1 MIVEGINV
9 VRELISSRSHIDK
22 ILAEKCNNFEVN
34 NIVDAARKLNIP
46 VEIVDKELL
55 EKINKGKTQGVLA
68 YVPNFKYADVDDILD
83 VAKEKGKAQF
93 IVILDSIVD
102 PHNVG
107 AIIRTCECAG
117 VDGVIIPENRAC
129 LVNET
134 VYKTS
139 VGAVSHIKVALVKNL
154 TRTIEYLKEQ
164 GVWTYALEAG
174 SKRIYDAEFKYPTAL
189 IIGSEGKG
197 VSRLVKETA
206 DEVLSLD
213 MYGLVNSLN
222 ASCAGAIAIY
232 EVVRQRRGE

>member
-9 VRELISSRSHIDK
+9 VNELISSRAQIDK
-22 ILAEKCNNFEVN
+22 ILAEKTNNADIN
-34 NIVDAARKLNIP
+34 RIIDSARKLNIA
-46 VEIVDKELL
+46 VEIVDKVLL
-55 EKINKGKTQGVLA
+55 EKIYKGKTQGVIA
-68 YVPNFKYADVDDILD
+68 YVPNYKYADVDDILQH
-83 VAKEKGKAQF
+83 AKDNNKAPF

-164 GVWTYALEAG
+164 GIWTYALEAG
-174 SKRIYDAEFKYPTAL
+174 SKRIYEADFTYPTAL

-232 EVVRQRRGE
+232 EVVRQRRN

>member
-68 YVPNFKYADVDDILD
+68 YVPNFKYADVDDI
-83 VAKEKGKAQF
+83 
-93 IVILDSIVD
+93 
-102 PHNVG
+102 
-107 AIIRTCECAG
+107 
-117 VDGVIIPENRAC
+117 
-129 LVNET
+129 
-134 VYKTS
+134 
-139 VGAVSHIKVALVKNL
+139 KNI

-174 SKRIYDAEFKYPTAL
+174 SKRIYDADFKYPTAL

>member
-9 VRELISSRSHIDK
+9 VNELISSRAQIDK
-22 ILAEKCNNFEVN
+22 ILAEKTNNADIN
-34 NIVDAARKLNIP
+34 RIIDSARKLNIA
-46 VEIVDKELL
+46 VEVVDRVLL
-55 EKINKGKTQGVLA
+55 EKIYKGKTQGVIA
-68 YVPNFKYADVDDILD
+68 YVPNYKYAEVDDILQH
-83 VAKEKGKAQF
+83 AKDNNKAPF

-164 GVWTYALEAG
+164 GIWTYALEAG
-174 SKRIYDAEFKYPTAL
+174 SKRIYEADFTYPTAL

-232 EVVRQRRGE
+232 EVVRQRRN

>member
-9 VRELISSRSHIDK
+9 VNELISSRAQIDK
-22 ILAEKCNNFEVN
+22 ILAEKTNNADIN
-34 NIVDAARKLNIP
+34 RIIDSARKLNIA
-46 VEIVDKELL
+46 VEIVDKVLL
-55 EKINKGKTQGVLA
+55 EKIYKGKTQGVIA
-68 YVPNFKYADVDDILD
+68 YVPNYKYADVDDILQH
-83 VAKEKGKAQF
+83 AKDNNKAPF

-164 GVWTYALEAG
+164 GIWTYALEAG
-174 SKRIYDAEFKYPTAL
+174 SKRIYEADFTYPTAL

-213 MYGLVNSLN
+213 MYGFVNSLN

-232 EVVRQRRGE
+232 EVVRQRRN

>member
-9 VRELISSRSHIDK
+9 VNELISSRAQIDK
-22 ILAEKCNNFEVN
+22 ILAEKSNNADIN
-34 NIVDAARKLNIP
+34 RIIDSARKLNIA
-46 VEIVDKELL
+46 VELVDKVLL
-55 EKINKGKTQGVLA
+55 EKIYKGKTQGVIA
-68 YVPNFKYADVDDILD
+68 YVPNYKYAEVDDILQH
-83 VAKEKGKAQF
+83 AKDNNKAPF

-164 GVWTYALEAG
+164 GIWTYALEAG
-174 SKRIYDAEFKYPTAL
+174 SKRIYEADFTYPTAL

-232 EVVRQRRGE
+232 EVVRQRRN

>member
-9 VRELISSRSHIDK
+9 VNELISSRAQIDK
-22 ILAEKCNNFEVN
+22 ILAEKSNNADIN
-34 NIVDAARKLNIP
+34 RIIDSARKLNIA
-46 VEIVDKELL
+46 VEVVDKVLL
-55 EKINKGKTQGVLA
+55 EKIYKGKTQGVIA
-68 YVPNFKYADVDDILD
+68 YVPNYKYAEVDDILQH
-83 VAKEKGKAQF
+83 AKDNNKAPF

-164 GVWTYALEAG
+164 GIWTYALEAG
-174 SKRIYDAEFKYPTAL
+174 SKRIYEADFTYPTAL

-232 EVVRQRRGE
+232 EVVRQRRN

>member
-9 VRELISSRSHIDK
+9 VNELISSRAQIDK
-22 ILAEKCNNFEVN
+22 ILAEKTNNADIN
-34 NIVDAARKLNIP
+34 RIIDSARKLNIA
-46 VEIVDKELL
+46 VEIVDKVLL
-55 EKINKGKTQGVLA
+55 EKIYKGKTQGVIA
-68 YVPNFKYADVDDILD
+68 YVPNYKYAEVDDILQH
-83 VAKEKGKAQF
+83 AKDNNKAPF

-164 GVWTYALEAG
+164 GIWTYALEAG
-174 SKRIYDAEFKYPTAL
+174 SKRIYEADFTYPTAL

-232 EVVRQRRGE
+232 EVVRQRRN

>member
-9 VRELISSRSHIDK
+9 VNELISSRAQIDK
-22 ILAEKCNNFEVN
+22 ILAEKSNNADIN
-34 NIVDAARKLNIP
+34 RIIDSARKLNIA
-46 VEIVDKELL
+46 VEVVDKVLL
-55 EKINKGKTQGVLA
+55 EKIYKGKTQGVIA
-68 YVPNFKYADVDDILD
+68 YVPNYKYTEVDDILQH
-83 VAKEKGKAQF
+83 AKDNNKAPF

-164 GVWTYALEAG
+164 GIWTYALEAG
-174 SKRIYDAEFKYPTAL
+174 SKRIYEADFTYPTAL

-232 EVVRQRRGE
+232 EVVRQRRN